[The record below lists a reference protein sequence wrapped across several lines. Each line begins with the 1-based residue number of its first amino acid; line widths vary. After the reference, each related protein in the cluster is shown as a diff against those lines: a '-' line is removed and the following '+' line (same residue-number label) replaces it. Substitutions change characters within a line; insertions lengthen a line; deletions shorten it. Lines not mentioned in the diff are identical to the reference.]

1 MTRQPRKNPQLQVVE
16 NDSGSEHE
24 EYIDLIALGILK
36 EIWKYY
42 RRTYGRTV
50 H

>member
-1 MTRQPRKNPQLQVVE
+1 MTRQRQKNPQLQLVE
-16 NDSGSEHE
+16 TGDGSEHE
-24 EYIDLIALGILK
+24 EYIDLIALRILK